1 MISTP
6 TGSMSESPI
15 VGSLDFL
22 EDGTITI
29 FANEKAEIEE
39 EVAVNFKATAE
50 FIFYALSRND
60 WMTEF
65 FLARPE
71 IFDSVIEKFEEKRKG
86 PELVLI
92 KGGKED

>member
-6 TGSMSESPI
+6 TGSMSESPV

-29 FANEKAEIEE
+29 FANEKEKIEE
-39 EVAVNFKATAE
+39 EVAINFKATAE
-50 FIFYALSRND
+50 FIFYALSRKD

-65 FLARPE
+65 FLASPE
-71 IFDSVIEKFEEKRKG
+71 VFDSVIQNFEEQRKG
-86 PELVLI
+86 PELTLI